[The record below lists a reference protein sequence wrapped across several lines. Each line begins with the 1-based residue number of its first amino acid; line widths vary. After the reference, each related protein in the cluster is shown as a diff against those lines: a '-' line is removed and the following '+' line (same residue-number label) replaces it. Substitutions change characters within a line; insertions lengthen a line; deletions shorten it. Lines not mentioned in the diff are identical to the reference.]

1 MARRRKRART
11 PAERALEVVE
21 GASLLWL
28 VFGALT
34 VWPMPLYPR
43 YRLWFLVS
51 TVVVVG
57 VWWWALG
64 VMRKSR
70 AAGKRLDELKAM
82 TPIEFE
88 EWVGARF
95 GDLGYA
101 VKTTALVGDHGVDLV
116 ARRDGEKVIIQ
127 CKRYLDAAVGEPTLR
142 DLYGTMQHEGADRA
156 YLVTTGYPTA
166 AAISWSRGKP
176 IEIWDGRYLANM
188 GVIRGATT
196 LSALSADRRAVSPAD
211 TFGAVCRRCKAR
223 LVERRNRRTGETFLG
238 CPNYPQCRY
247 TRSLTSTPSGNARD

>member
-1 MARRRKRART
+1 
-11 PAERALEVVE
+11 VVE

-34 VWPMPLYPR
+34 VWPVPLYPG
-43 YRLWFLVS
+43 YRDWFFLS
-51 TVVVVG
+51 SIVVVG
-57 VWWWALG
+57 VWWWAIS
-64 VMRKSR
+64 VTRTSR

-82 TPIEFE
+82 TPVEFE

-95 GDLGYA
+95 QDLGYK

-116 ARRDGEKVIIQ
+116 ARRDGEKVVIQ
-127 CKRYLDAAVGEPTLR
+127 CKRYRDRAVGEPTLR

-156 YLVTTGYPTA
+156 YLVTTSSLTA
-166 AAISWSRGKP
+166 AAISWSGGKA

-188 GVIRGATT
+188 GVVHGALTPT
-196 LSALSADRRAVSPAD
+196 LSDPAPDGRAVSSPD
-211 TFGAVCRRCKAR
+211 TLSPHCPRCEVR
-223 LVERRNRRTGETFLG
+223 LVEKRNRRTGETFLG

-247 TRSLTSTPSGNARD
+247 TRSLSTTSPGKARD